1 MTAPKY
7 DIRMIVT
14 DLDGTILDSK
24 KRLPEENREALI
36 KANERGIVI
45 VPATGRFYKA
55 VTEEIRSLPFIRY
68 YMTENGAGIYDA
80 QEGIY
85 LHSIGIPWDK
95 ALKIREFLTS
105 YGMLHDYFQDGTVYI
120 KQEDLDR
127 FPEYIENESMLK
139 LFTSMRTP
147 VPDPDGLLRE
157 NKRDVQKIQMLFKDP
172 TLRQEMFKRIREAFP
187 DISVTAAYDI
197 NIELNA
203 GDANKGNAIQL
214 LCGSLGLDLSQVLA
228 IGDGLNDIPMLKTA
242 GIGVCMS
249 NGVPEAIVAADYITD
264 SNDNAGFARALERF
278 CFRDNETAGS

>member
-1 MTAPKY
+1 MPSSKY

-24 KRLPEENREALI
+24 KRLPKENREALE

-55 VTEEIRSLPFIRY
+55 VTEEIRALPFIRY

-80 QEGIY
+80 KEDVY
-85 LHSIGIPWDK
+85 LHSIGIPWDR
-95 ALKIREFLTS
+95 ALEIREFLTS
-105 YGMLHDYFQDGTVYI
+105 YDMLHDYFQDGTVYI

-127 FPEYIENESMLK
+127 FPEYIENEAMLK

-172 TLRQEMFKRIREAFP
+172 ELRHKMFSRIRERFP
-187 DISVTAAYDI
+187 AISVTAAYDI

-203 GDANKGNAIQL
+203 KDANKGNAIRL
-214 LCGSLGLDLSQVLA
+214 LSASLGFTVDQVLA

-242 GIGVCMS
+242 GVGVCMS
-249 NGVPEAIVAADYITD
+249 NGVPEAIVAANYITD
-264 SNDNAGFARALERF
+264 SNDNAGFAKALERF
-278 CFRDNETAGS
+278 CF